1 MKWSILPARLHG
13 VLEGASV
20 LAFLIGPCGTTF
32 ATAPAG
38 APDSQKAKTLFQ
50 NKMRRLVTVPKVPEQ
65 RSESESTHHLRSAEV
80 QEQSSA
86 NLAQAIAGG
95 KNNMPSCASSL
106 TKEQTDALVKYVRGF
121 ASSK

>member
-1 MKWSILPARLHG
+1 MLNNVRRSSGRCAGLA
-13 VLEGASV
+13 EGEDALS
-20 LAFLIGPCGTTF
+20 
-32 ATAPAG
+32 
-38 APDSQKAKTLFQ
+38 KQ
-50 NKMRRLVTVPKVPEQ
+50 NARLVTVPMVPEQ

-86 NLAQAIAGG
+86 NLAQVIAGG